1 MADTFQKVFT
11 KRLSTANITISEV
24 KGGEV
29 QALQEDVVGAEA
41 LQGGAPE
48 DGGVGLD
55 DTVFDLEDFL
65 GESEEEVY

>member
-1 MADTFQKVFT
+1 MQV
-11 KRLSTANITISEV
+11 E
-24 KGGEV
+24 GGEV

-55 DTVFDLEDFL
+55 DTVFNLKDLLFSCL
-65 GESEEEVY
+65 CPPASWK

>member
-1 MADTFQKVFT
+1 MQV
-11 KRLSTANITISEV
+11 E
-24 KGGEV
+24 GGEV

-55 DTVFDLEDFL
+55 DTVFDLEDFI
-65 GESEEEVY
+65 GESEEELY